1 MTKYVNDIVE
11 EDRIKCNVCNQ
22 IFNTDTITLDEY
34 NFAWDGYVTTDCC
47 NECSDKVL
55 VQRSLAHEI
64 T

>member
-1 MTKYVNDIVE
+1 MAEYVNDIVE

-47 NECSDKVL
+47 SECSDKVL
-55 VQRSLAHEI
+55 VRRSLADA
-64 T
+64 